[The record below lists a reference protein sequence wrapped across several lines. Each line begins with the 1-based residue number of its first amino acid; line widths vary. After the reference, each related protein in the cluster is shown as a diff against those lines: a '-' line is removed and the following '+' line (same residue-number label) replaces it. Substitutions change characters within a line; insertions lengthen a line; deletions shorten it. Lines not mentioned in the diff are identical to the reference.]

1 MQTAFRKDRTMSY
14 VEIETG
20 RYVKRWAFWNPATWS
35 IPKLYWD
42 AWSQEQRLHAI
53 CRQLDKVIRYADY
66 LGVNVDDI
74 AARLTAIEEG
84 QLDELIESEIEAW
97 FEENEPEIIEAIE
110 SINEEIGDING
121 EIDAIKTDDWVTTV
135 RISDDAITTPKIA
148 DNAITTDKIADE
160 AVTTAKL
167 DDELKE
173 LVDNVE
179 AINKYMGV
187 QDGRYADTD
196 YMFITIPKQFF
207 ELNIMNADGT
217 DNYIRSSSID
227 NFMRTHPL
235 AILGHNCDFTS
246 ESNTRAMRVNG
257 YNYNVENV
265 HESYGLLGFNTT
277 AQTMQWFPQGTSLLT
292 VPAEYDCVYS
302 TMCALVIN
310 GAVVVQLYAD
320 DENTKEPRLA
330 IGEDAGNWY
339 VIFTDG
345 RKIYQAGMTLT
356 EFATLCQAE
365 LGLYEVI
372 NLDGGGSMNV
382 YVNAPTTIEVD
393 NIRSYEDPFPENR
406 TNTLCT
412 YYTVKD

>member
-1 MQTAFRKDRTMSY
+1 MPFRKEMNMSTI
-14 VEIETG
+14 EIETG
-20 RYVKRWAFWNPATWS
+20 TYIKRFAFWNPATWS

-42 AWSQEQRLHAI
+42 AWSQEQRFHAI
-53 CRQLDKVIRYADY
+53 CRQLEKVIKYADY

-74 AARLTAIEEG
+74 AARLKAIEEG
-84 QLDELIESEIEAW
+84 QLDPVIETAVEAW
-97 FEENEPEIIEAIE
+97 FEENEPAIMEAIE
-110 SINEEIGDING
+110 TING
-121 EIDAIKTDDWVTTV
+121 EIDMITADGWVTSN
-135 RISDDAITTPKIA
+135 RIADGAATADKIA
-148 DNAITTDKIADE
+148 DDAVTTDKIANE
-160 AVTTAKL
+160 AITTEKL
-167 DDELKE
+167 DDELKG

-179 AINKYMGV
+179 AINKYMNA
-187 QDGRYADTD
+187 QNGRYADTD
-196 YMFITIPKQFF
+196 YVFVTIPKRFF
-207 ELNIMNADGT
+207 ELNIKNADGT
-217 DNYIRSSSID
+217 DNYIRSTTIE
-227 NFMRTHPL
+227 NFMRNHPL

-246 ESNTRAMRVNG
+246 ETNTRAMRVNG
-257 YNYNVENV
+257 YSYNVQNV
-265 HESYGLLGFNTT
+265 HESYGLLGFNTA

-292 VPAEYDCVYS
+292 VPDEYDCVFS
-302 TMCALVIN
+302 TMCALVQN
-310 GAVVVQLYAD
+310 GAVVVQFYPD

-330 IGEDAGNWY
+330 IGEDAENWY

-365 LGLYEVI
+365 LGLYEVV

-393 NIRSYEDPFPENR
+393 NIRPYEDPFPENR